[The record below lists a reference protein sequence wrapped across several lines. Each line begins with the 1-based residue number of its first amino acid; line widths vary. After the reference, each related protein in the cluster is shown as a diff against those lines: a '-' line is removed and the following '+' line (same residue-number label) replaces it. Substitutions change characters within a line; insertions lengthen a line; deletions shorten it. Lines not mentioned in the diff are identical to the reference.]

1 MSELTN
7 EQKKELEISVIQ
19 LKKAYEELAQNK
31 IVIDDLREYCA
42 LTIPTDLSGNTKDLD
57 VNKVLIQTGAAR
69 VMQRID
75 YFVNTPI
82 EQILKRYKGA

>member
-19 LKKAYEELAQNK
+19 LKKAYEALAQNK
-31 IVIDDLREYCA
+31 IVLDDLREYCA

-57 VNKVLIQTGAAR
+57 VNKVLIQTGAALCKYA
-69 VMQRID
+69 D
-75 YFVNTPI
+75 
-82 EQILKRYKGA
+82 